1 MIIKI
6 IWIACSLIV
15 FNHVFKSFIKDELDT
30 WDELDTETFIILGLV
45 SFIISILGPIVIIGY
60 ILYNVIEGIV
70 ESINKAYKKPKDDK
84 WRYHSDPR

>member
-1 MIIKI
+1 MIIKLL
-6 IWIACSLIV
+6 WIACSLLV

-45 SFIISILGPIVIIGY
+45 SFIISIFGPIVIIGY

-70 ESINKAYKKPKDDK
+70 QAINERYKNDL
-84 WRYHSDPR
+84 R